1 MANAKQVVN
10 VDAPVGPL
18 IYPFSTAVI
27 AGDFIFVSGHGSQP
41 PGGADPVEGG
51 IEAEVRQALENVKR
65 ALEAAGATLDDVVK
79 VSAFLR
85 DVDRDV
91 TGYNRVYQTYFP
103 ERPPART
110 TVGGKI
116 FGSTLVEID
125 CVAWK
130 PRREP
135 SDA

>member
-1 MANAKQVVN
+1 MSDRKRTVN
-10 VDAPVGPL
+10 VAAPVGPL

-41 PGGADPVEGG
+41 PGQPGPVEGG
-51 IEAEVRQALENVKR
+51 IEAEVAQALDNIKA
-65 ALEAAGATLDDVVK
+65 ALEAAGATLEDVVK

-91 TGYNRVYQTYFP
+91 SGYNRVYQTYFP
-103 ERPPART
+103 SNPPART

-116 FGSTLVEID
+116 YGATLVEID

-130 PRREP
+130 PR
-135 SDA
+135 S